1 MPTASLTLLP
11 SIAAAQCLL
20 PWVLWTSWLSW
31 NKQTVFKVVNVRL
44 CYEKQCIFFL
54 AISLGSATEEA
65 SCHVVRA
72 LKQPWGDAPV
82 TKDLRSVSVVMW
94 EQVSQPLSSLKM
106 TAALS
111 FGFNQ
116 SGTLGTIVLLLI
128 SKYSMAKMPQR
139 SNKCKEARINRI
151 RKACFLYINIYT

>member
-1 MPTASLTLLP
+1 
-11 SIAAAQCLL
+11 
-20 PWVLWTSWLSW
+20 
-31 NKQTVFKVVNVRL
+31 
-44 CYEKQCIFFL
+44 
-54 AISLGSATEEA
+54 
-65 SCHVVRA
+65 
-72 LKQPWGDAPV
+72 V

-94 EQVSQPLSSLKM
+94 KQVSQPLSSLKM

-151 RKACFLYINIYT
+151 RKACFLYINIHT